1 MEQHEDSGSLKDL
14 AFVRIEHAQEDLKAA
29 KSNLSDDLYRAANN
43 RAYYSIY
50 HSITAVLALENKAF
64 KKHKDT
70 IGYFNQNYI
79 KTNVFDRELG
89 HRISVAEEVRHNSDY
104 DDFYI
109 VNKQETEK
117 QIETAEL
124 FLQAVIDYLSKQ

>member
-1 MEQHEDSGSLKDL
+1 MEQHEDSGNLKDL
-14 AFVRIEHAQEDLKAA
+14 ALVRLEHAEEDLKAA
-29 KSNLSDDLYRAANN
+29 ENNLSDNLYRAANN

-70 IGYFNQNYI
+70 IGYFNQTYVKSNI
-79 KTNVFDRELG
+79 FPRELG
-89 HRISVAEEVRHNSDY
+89 HRISIAKEIRHNSDY

-117 QIETAEL
+117 QIETAKL
-124 FLQAVIDYLSKQ
+124 FLQAVKDFLLSK